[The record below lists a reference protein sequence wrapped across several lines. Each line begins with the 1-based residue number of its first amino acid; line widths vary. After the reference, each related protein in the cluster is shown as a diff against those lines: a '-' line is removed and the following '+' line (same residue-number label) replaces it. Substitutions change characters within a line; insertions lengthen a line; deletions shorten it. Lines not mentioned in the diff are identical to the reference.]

1 MKELDDLLQKVG
13 VDKVLHL
20 LVGAWICAMFTLVS
34 ILQEGCDLLWWQTLL
49 MSLAGTLAALFLSV
63 IKEIFL
69 DDKPDWK
76 DVLWAFY
83 GCLTVIV
90 AVGIGVLFN
99 ILAHG

>member
-1 MKELDDLLQKVG
+1 MKELDNLLKKVG

-20 LVGAWICAMFTLVS
+20 FVGAWICSMFTFVA
-34 ILQEGCDLLWWQTLL
+34 ILQEGNLLWWQTVL
-49 MSLAGTLAALFLSV
+49 MSVAGTLAALFLSV

-83 GCLTVIV
+83 GCITVIA
-90 AVGIGVLFN
+90 AVSVGVLFN
-99 ILAHG
+99 VLG

>member
-1 MKELDDLLQKVG
+1 MKALDNFLNRVG
-13 VDKVLHL
+13 TDKVLHL
-20 LVGAWICAMFTLVS
+20 FVGAWICAIFTIVS
-34 ILQEGCDLLWWQTLL
+34 ILQEGSLFWWQTIL
-49 MSLAGTLAALFLSV
+49 MSVAGTLAALFVSV

-76 DVLWAFY
+76 DVLWSFY

-99 ILAHG
+99 YLGQ

>member
-1 MKELDDLLQKVG
+1 MKELDNLLKKVG

-20 LVGAWICAMFTLVS
+20 FVGAWICAIFTIVS
-34 ILQEGCDLLWWQTLL
+34 ILQEGSLFWWQTIL
-49 MSLAGTLAALFLSV
+49 MSVAGTLAALFLSV

-76 DVLWAFY
+76 DVLWTLY
-83 GCLTVIV
+83 GSMTVIV

>member
-1 MKELDDLLQKVG
+1 MKELDNLLKKVG

-20 LVGAWICAMFTLVS
+20 FVGAWICSMFTLVS
-34 ILQEGCDLLWWQTLL
+34 ILQEGSLFWWQTIL
-49 MSLAGTLAALFLSV
+49 MPIAGTLASLFLSI

-76 DVLWAFY
+76 DVLWTFY
-83 GCLTVIV
+83 GCITVFV

-99 ILAHG
+99 YLGQ